1 MQTIEEKA
9 REIYLLYKEKDRVLS
24 EGVLIG
30 FMKGVEFAQR
40 WISVDEELP
49 PCSYED
55 ILIKGIDSDG
65 RENMPDI
72 GYMHS
77 SSNNIPNK
85 ENFSSLSGE
94 IMEVTHWRPIELK

>member
-40 WISVDEELP
+40 WISVMRNYHLVVQ
-49 PCSYED
+49 D
-55 ILIKGIDSDG
+55 ILIKGIDSDTKICLIL
-65 RENMPDI
+65 DI
-72 GYMHS
+72 HS

-85 ENFSSLSGE
+85 ILFS
-94 IMEVTHWRPIELK
+94 K

>member
-9 REIYLLYKEKDRVLS
+9 REIYLLYKRKREKS

-49 PCSYED
+49 PCSYEHFD
-55 ILIKGIDSDG
+55 K
-65 RENMPDI
+65 RNR
-72 GYMHS
+72 
-77 SSNNIPNK
+77 
-85 ENFSSLSGE
+85 FRR
-94 IMEVTHWRPIELK
+94 T